1 MTFFRYPLAEKFHDL
16 LFCEYYRIHSL
27 ALQHLLGKLFLFL
40 LDINDLLLD
49 RTLGDEFVNCHD
61 ILLPDTVC
69 TVGCLILHGNVPPWI
84 VMDDDVRCGEVQSGS
99 SCL

>member
-49 RTLGDEFVNCHD
+49 RTLGD
-61 ILLPDTVC
+61 
-69 TVGCLILHGNVPPWI
+69 
-84 VMDDDVRCGEVQSGS
+84 
-99 SCL
+99 